1 MAIDPITIGLIS
13 LGALTAGSGIA
24 QGIGQRRAAKASEL
38 TSSQEAELARLQR
51 RQRQG
56 ELGLTAKEEAALR
69 RRFLASQQGVT
80 RELEAMQLT
89 QQAAQ
94 QAGGR
99 AVGGRDIFL
108 AEQAEQQTL
117 RGIQQQQQAAI
128 LEADR
133 AAAEEERAR
142 IQALEAQKLG
152 AEQALRAANTAIV
165 SLGLG
170 GAAQVGSQGL
180 QMAHQAK
187 LADAAVPKLD
197 TRSVALGFQPQPTG
211 RSFGGLVPNP
221 LEGDVFQTNPAVLG
235 YR

>member
-1 MAIDPITIGLIS
+1 MAGIGIGAGLIA
-13 LGALTAGSGIA
+13 LGALQAGSGIA
-24 QGIGQRRAAKASEL
+24 QGIGQRRAAKAAEL
-38 TSSQEAELARLQR
+38 TSSQRAELARLQR
-51 RQRQG
+51 RQRAG
-56 ELGLTAKEEAALR
+56 ELGLTGREEAALR

-99 AVGGRDIFL
+99 AVSGRDIFL

-170 GAAQVGSQGL
+170 GAAQVGGQAL

-187 LADAAVPKLD
+187 LAEAQVPKLSD
-197 TRSVALGFQPQPTG
+197 ADLLNMYPAPTTD
-211 RSFGGLVPNP
+211 RRFGGLV
-221 LEGDVFQTNPAVLG
+221 
-235 YR
+235 

>member
-38 TSSQEAELARLQR
+38 TSSQQAELARLQR
-51 RQRQG
+51 RQREG

-99 AVGGRDIFL
+99 AVSGRDIFL

-170 GAAQVGSQGL
+170 GAAQVGGQAL

-187 LADAAVPKLD
+187 LAEAQVPKLSD
-197 TRSVALGFQPQPTG
+197 ADLLNMYPAPTTD
-211 RSFGGLVPNP
+211 RRFGGLV
-221 LEGDVFQTNPAVLG
+221 
-235 YR
+235 

>member
-1 MAIDPITIGLIS
+1 LDPITIGLIT
-13 LGALTAGSGIA
+13 LAAMQTGSGIA

-38 TSSQEAELARLQR
+38 TSSQQAELARLQR
-51 RQRQG
+51 RQREG

-152 AEQALRAANTAIV
+152 AEQALRAANASIV
-165 SLGLG
+165 SLGLSQG
-170 GAAQVGSQGL
+170 AQVGSQGL

-187 LADAAVPKLD
+187 LAEAQVPKLSD
-197 TRSVALGFQPQPTG
+197 ADLLNMYPAPTTD
-211 RSFGGLVPNP
+211 RSFGGLV
-221 LEGDVFQTNPAVLG
+221 
-235 YR
+235 

>member
-24 QGIGQRRAAKASEL
+24 QGIGQRRAAKAAEL

-99 AVGGRDIFL
+99 AVSGRDIFL

-170 GAAQVGSQGL
+170 GAAQVGGQAL

-187 LADAAVPKLD
+187 LAEAQVPKLSD
-197 TRSVALGFQPQPTG
+197 ADLLNMYPAPTTD
-211 RSFGGLVPNP
+211 RSFGGLV
-221 LEGDVFQTNPAVLG
+221 
-235 YR
+235 